1 MQVVMPNRWLILSI
15 LTLARAT
22 MGFQFQSLA
31 AVGPALTSESAI
43 SYTAL
48 GTLMGVYLLPG
59 GFLAIPSGWLGKR
72 FGDKRLVVIGL
83 AMMTLGGAILAMSQV
98 YQIMLAGRLMAG
110 IGAVLLNVLVT
121 KMVTDW
127 FADSRI
133 VTAMGVLIA
142 SWPLGISIALMIMA
156 PLTETLGLALAFAIP
171 AAVCALA
178 LVLVATVYTA
188 PGSIKA
194 KEKISNEA
202 PIGGLSPLEL
212 KGALLSGC
220 VWCFYNVAL
229 ILPLSFGAE
238 FLITKGISLASAGAI
253 VSLTSLLIIP
263 ALPMGAWIA
272 DHLKKPTT
280 IMVVS
285 FVAIAGIIWMI
296 PFASSFTLMFAIL
309 GLIFGPAGGLI
320 MALPSQVLRNENR
333 AVGMGIFFSVYY
345 IGMGIFPAF
354 AGYIRDV
361 SADPAAPFW
370 VAGLMIILAILAL
383 LGYRILLSTNPRTEQ

>member
-1 MQVVMPNRWLILSI
+1 
-15 LTLARAT
+15 

-31 AVGPALTSESAI
+31 AAGPALTSESAI

-83 AMMTLGGAILAMSQV
+83 AMMTLGGAVLATSQV
-98 YQIMLAGRLMAG
+98 YQIMLAGRLIAG

-127 FADSRI
+127 FAGSRI

-156 PLTETLGLALAFAIP
+156 PLTEVLGLELAFAIP

-178 LVLVATVYTA
+178 LLLVAIVYTDPA
-188 PGSIKA
+188 SIEA
-194 KEKISNEA
+194 KKKISTEA
-202 PIGGLSPLEL
+202 PTGGLSPVEL

-220 VWCFYNVAL
+220 VWCFYNIAL

-263 ALPMGAWIA
+263 ALPIGAWIA

-285 FVAIAGIIWMI
+285 FMAIAGIIWMI
-296 PFASSFTLMFAIL
+296 PFTSSYTVMFAIL

-370 VAGLMIILAILAL
+370 VAGSMIILAILAL
-383 LGYRILLSTNPRTEQ
+383 LGYRILLATHPRTEQ

>member
-1 MQVVMPNRWLILSI
+1 MPNRWLILSI

-98 YQIMLAGRLMAG
+98 YQIMFVGRLMAG
-110 IGAVLLNVLVT
+110 TGAVLLNVLVT

-127 FADSRI
+127 FAGHRI
-133 VTAMGVLIA
+133 VSAMGFLIA
-142 SWPLGISIALMIMA
+142 SWPLGISIALMTMA
-156 PLTETLGLALAFAIP
+156 PLTEVLGLELAFAIP

-178 LVLVATVYTA
+178 LLLVALVYTS
-188 PGSIKA
+188 PGSMDA
-194 KEKISNEA
+194 KKKISIETS
-202 PIGGLSPLEL
+202 IGGLSPLEL

-272 DHLKKPTT
+272 DNLRKPTT
-280 IMVVS
+280 IMAVS
-285 FVAIAGIIWMI
+285 FVAIAGIIWII
-296 PFASSFTLMFAIL
+296 PLTSSYTVMFAIL

-383 LGYRILLSTNPRTEQ
+383 LGYRILLSTHPRTEQ